1 MLDLII
7 VQISDLHCGSPE
19 MFLRDKLSLAISEI
33 NTLNPDVVI
42 INGDLADNGL
52 KNEFEEAQR
61 FIDQIE
67 CPTKIVTMGNHDA
80 RHTGFLIFEE
90 LFGKPSGVFNGRD
103 YTIFYANTARADKD
117 EGRISRDQLELI
129 TKAFTESSDKL
140 KILVMHH
147 HLIPVPDT
155 GLEQAIVE
163 DAGDVLKIVSG
174 LGVDLVLSG
183 HRHRPWMWNLNGI
196 DFVCSGAVSTRRL
209 RGFFENSY
217 NIIEI
222 KEDKIVPKLKI
233 VGGPLLD
240 FKQIVSSTQPILP

>member
-1 MLDLII
+1 MLI
-7 VQISDLHCGSPE
+7 VQMSDIHCGSSE
-19 MFLRDKLSLAISEI
+19 MFLKDKLALTIREI
-33 NTLNPDVVI
+33 NKLKPDIVI
-42 INGDLADNGL
+42 INGDLTDNGL

-61 FIDQIE
+61 FIDQVA
-67 CPTKIVTMGNHDA
+67 CSTKIVTMGNHDA
-80 RHTGFLIFEE
+80 KHTGFLIFEK
-90 LFGKPSGVFNGRD
+90 LFGKPAGVFNGKD

-129 TKAFTESSDKL
+129 TKAFTESKDKL

-163 DAGDVLKIVSG
+163 DAGDVLKILSG

-183 HRHRPWMWNLNGI
+183 HRHRPWMWNLNDI
-196 DFVCSGAVSTRRL
+196 EFICTGAVSTRRL

-222 KEDKIVPKLKI
+222 IGDKIAPKLKI

-240 FKQIVSSTQPILP
+240 FKEIVSENSKSYL